1 MQYCFTTN
9 FELLEVSKLI
19 SPWLLALLVYK
30 VWHFQKEKEVVANE
44 AKDILKIID
53 DLKSSYTTV
62 YIHYHLYFKSNVHF
76 DSNEFEKSKN
86 ENHKIEKDF
95 ISKIDFL
102 LALIK
107 DKKLNRIYNSFKLNE
122 AKFSATQIIYEDGDI
137 KILDDLKIITDWLE
151 KDLDNFKLELVKYA
165 MYKNKVYYKSA

>member
-1 MQYCFTTN
+1 MEYCFTTN
-9 FELLEVSKLI
+9 FDLLEVTKLL

-53 DLKSSYTTV
+53 NLKSSYTAV
-62 YIHYHLYFKSNVHF
+62 YINYYMYYKNNSYFNI
-76 DSNEFEKSKN
+76 NEFENYKN

-95 ISKIDFL
+95 ISKISFL
-102 LALIK
+102 LALIE
-107 DKKLNRIYNSFKLNE
+107 DEVLKKIYDNFELNK
-122 AKFSATQIIYEDGDI
+122 AKFSATQMIYEDGDI

-151 KDLDNFKLELVKYA
+151 KDLDDFKLVLVKYA
-165 MYKNKVYYKSA
+165 MYKNKIYSKSA